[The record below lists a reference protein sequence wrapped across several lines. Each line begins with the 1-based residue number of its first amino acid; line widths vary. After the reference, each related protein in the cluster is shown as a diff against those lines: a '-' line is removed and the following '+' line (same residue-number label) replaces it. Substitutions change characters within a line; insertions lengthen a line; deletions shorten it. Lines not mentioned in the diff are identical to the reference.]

1 MGKALPMEKLLSES
15 ELSKSGLT
23 TIELCSNSLD
33 EVDITKF
40 IKLFTIKNER
50 NNYVI
55 VESKNQMSWC
65 NALSENELSKLW
77 KSNDKTVDY
86 INKKGENKTFRM
98 TVEDNK
104 ADAVQLYLKFSD
116 IYCLDIDYHKFEN
129 GQVLQSLYDL
139 MPFLKSCPFTLSR
152 TKSLPHFY
160 FKIQGIE
167 QYIEEVNIIN
177 DKNIEADLLHPTKA
191 PIELLERCLYYPSY
205 DNRKKLSLPTFQ
217 WNDIKQYFNIEQMN
231 FENKNK
237 SSSSLAMK
245 SSTEGI
251 QSCISQGIES
261 SKEGTNYEGDKKKW
275 FELAMICARHNIL
288 YKYAEWIVFAMILK
302 NELGDDAFDLF
313 HDISKVCDDSM
324 GEGAEKKYKGLGD
337 CHKYWN
343 SIKIKKSDEKKYTF
357 GTLIKW
363 AKDANKDEFNQWNR
377 KYTKCL
383 IQDEEEQ
390 QEKEKTEMD
399 KAIEQLINEGKK
411 HDITKFYFD
420 FIRPNKYIYKKEEK
434 ENKWFVLLENN
445 RWNQQKEILI
455 QLDFVKEMRNI
466 LKTYKDKYGLTD
478 KQEEKYNKILSII
491 GDSPDKLIKKSNEYC
506 VDDKVTFTPNPYL
519 FCFDNVVYDLKTC
532 EMRNYKFDDYQ
543 VMSTG
548 YDWVEPTEEQI
559 NEVNHLLC
567 KIYPNKYNRDFALM
581 YFSTGFIGITIQA
594 MLFSI
599 GKGGNGKSFIKSF
612 CESAFGKYAGVLS
625 PINLSYPLKGS
636 GQSNPELA
644 QLENKRI
651 VFVSEPSENL
661 DIDNSTFKKLTGD
674 SKLEARNHQVS
685 KSSIDI
691 CGTYCMDA
699 NNCPKFKNGSQDAE
713 ARRCFAVYYE
723 SEFTND
729 LERIDEKKHIYLAN
743 SLYGSSEWLSNNK
756 FALIKILMKYFK
768 EFKENNYS
776 LVISDFIREESR
788 KFLENSDFYSSL
800 FEENNNIKYVK
811 KLFEFNSKTMTMKDI
826 IEKDNYVKL
835 NDIYDIFIE
844 SQSYINLPYNEK
856 KSHSKKHFINKIS
869 NSPLYKKAFKDVVGL
884 QGGGKEYNILLGY
897 KIINPYDIN
906 NNPKENN
913 F

>member
-1 MGKALPMEKLLSES
+1 MGKALPTEKLLSDS
-15 ELSKSGLT
+15 ELSNFKTYQLDKLAQLFRDNDFIYVNADNKFTWRADLT
-23 TIELCSNSLD
+23 KQNRID
-33 EVDITKF
+33 
-40 IKLFTIKNER
+40 
-50 NNYVI
+50 
-55 VESKNQMSWC
+55 
-65 NALSENELSKLW
+65 LW
-77 KSNDKTVDY
+77 KSEDKSVY
-86 INKKGENKTFRM
+86 IGQKQVTDQKTGEKKIIDDIFKMVKEYEYIKEKQRNG
-98 TVEDNK
+98 
-104 ADAVQLYLKFSD
+104 VQLFLKD
-116 IYCLDIDYHKFEN
+116 IENFYCVDIDDHKYSSGEIMTGLFKD
-129 GQVLQSLYDL
+129 Y
-139 MPFLKSCPFTLSR
+139 PFLKYCPFTLSR
-152 TKSLPHFY
+152 TNKLPHFY
-160 FKIQGIE
+160 LYIQGLPKYRKETGIM
-167 QYIEEVNIIN
+167 
-177 DKNIEADLLHPTKA
+177 KNNKAIDLLKQKSVIERTNEDSYIYYNHNLDFEFPT
-191 PIELLERCLYYPSY
+191 Y
-205 DNRKKLSLPTFQ
+205 Q
-217 WNDIKQYFNIEQMN
+217 WEDIKEHFNIEEMN
-231 FENKNK
+231 IEEIHSSNSYDSFSSIPSSPKSSNTEGTFDDDEKNK
-237 SSSSLAMK
+237 IFDIALLCAHEGQFLDYDDWIKFFFVMK
-245 SSTEGI
+245 NENLFDI
-251 QSCISQGIES
+251 FDRISEISGQIKYE
-261 SKEGTNYEGDKKKW
+261 KEGKNNYGGTNDSMKFWTSTKMTAKDKKLTIATLHFWAKQK
-275 FELAMICARHNIL
+275 N
-288 YKYAEWIVFAMILK
+288 LK
-302 NELGDDAFDLF
+302 EYNK
-313 HDISKVCDDSM
+313 II
-324 GEGAEKKYKGLGD
+324 KKYD
-337 CHKYWN
+337 KY
-343 SIKIKKSDEKKYTF
+343 
-357 GTLIKW
+357 
-363 AKDANKDEFNQWNR
+363 NKCMIE
-377 KYTKCL
+377 
-383 IQDEEEQ
+383 DEE
-390 QEKEKTEMD
+390 EKTEME

-466 LKTYKDKYGLTD
+466 LKTYKDNYGLTD

-559 NEVNHLLC
+559 NEVNDLLC

-743 SLYGSSEWLSNNK
+743 PLYGSSEWLSNNK

-869 NSPLYKKAFKDVVGL
+869 NSPLYKKSFKDVVGL
-884 QGGGKEYNILLGY
+884 QGGNKEYNILLGY
-897 KIINPYDIN
+897 KIIHPYDIN
-906 NNPKENN
+906 NNPKDN
-913 F
+913 